1 MTDDSAGAA
10 TPTSTR
16 DDAALLLDRL
26 VANAPVGVALFD
38 RECRFVQINPWLAAT
53 TGRAVEALLGRAL
66 REVLPDLAE
75 RIEPALQRVLATGE
89 PVFDVELPGSGTTD
103 PAHRRHWLTNWYPIR
118 DHASTLLGA
127 GVVVTEITERKR
139 IERERARYY
148 EAERQA
154 RAAAEAAHQ
163 RLVFLAAV
171 SETLAGSLDY
181 ETTLAGVARLAVP
194 QLADWCAIDLLEDD
208 GTFRRLTVAHTDPA
222 RIALAHELDE
232 HYPPS
237 KRSAAAQV
245 AQTGAAIVQP
255 VVTDDDLVSIAR
267 DPEHLRLL
275 RHLGIS
281 SLLVMPLQA
290 RQRIIGALMLVS
302 STPGCYSEDDL
313 PLVEDLARR
322 VAVAV
327 DNTRLYEEARAAEAR
342 QRRQAARAA
351 ALAEASRAFAAAQPS
366 LGDVLATLTT
376 AATTLLGDVCILR
389 LLTDDGQWLRPVAIA
404 HRDTARLPLLH
415 EVLADAPTRVG
426 HGLTGQAAAT
436 GEPVFLPD
444 ALATELRPNIKPHFL
459 PYLDRFGISSMLIMP
474 LKARGR
480 VIGTIYC
487 SRDAE
492 GPLYTDEDRDFFYA
506 LADRAAIA
514 VDNARLYQAAR
525 DAVAARDQFLSVA
538 SHELRTPVTSIKA
551 YVQLLRR
558 QLDRAA
564 PDPVRLRRALITID
578 EGADRLTRLIGDLL
592 DLSRL
597 RLGQFAL
604 RHQPLDLAELIDTI
618 TARVRDQLADC
629 HQLQV
634 GPLPR
639 PCLITGDA
647 DRLDQVLTNLL
658 GNAAKYSP
666 AGGVITITMTTEDGG
681 VCVRVCD
688 EGIGLPAAALETIFE
703 PFNRAPN
710 ALDSQ
715 IPGLGLGLAIC
726 RDIVTRHGGRL
737 WAESAGEGQGATFLL
752 WLPFAA
758 KSDTHAGER
767 ADD

>member
-1 MTDDSAGAA
+1 MDDSAR
-10 TPTSTR
+10 TTRPTSAHG
-16 DDAALLLDRL
+16 DAALLLDRL
-26 VANAPVGVALFD
+26 VTNAPVGVALFD
-38 RECRFVQINPWLAAT
+38 RERRFVQINPWLAAT
-53 TGRAVEALLGRAL
+53 TGHPVEGLLGRSL
-66 REVLPDLAE
+66 HEVLPDLAE
-75 RIEPALQRVLATGE
+75 RVEPNLRRVLETGE
-89 PVFDVELPGSGTTD
+89 PVLDVELIGFGTTD
-103 PAHRRHWLTNWYPIR
+103 PERQRHWQTDWYPIH
-118 DHASTLLGA
+118 DHAGTLLGA

-154 RAAAEAAHQ
+154 RAAAETAHQ
-163 RLVFLAAV
+163 RLAFLAAV

-181 ETTLAGVARLAVP
+181 ETTLAAVARLAVP
-194 QLADWCAIDLLEDD
+194 HLADWCAIDLLEDD
-208 GTFRRLTVAHTDPA
+208 GAIRRLTVAHTDPA
-222 RIALAHELDE
+222 RIALARELDE

-237 KRSAAAQV
+237 RQSAAAQV
-245 AQTGAAIVQP
+245 ARTGAAIVQA
-255 VVTDDDLVSIAR
+255 VVTDDDLVAIAR

-281 SLLVMPLQA
+281 SLLVIPLHA

-302 STPGCYSEDDL
+302 STPGRYSQDDL

-322 VAVAV
+322 VAIAV
-327 DNTRLYEEARAAEAR
+327 DNARLYEEARAAEAR
-342 QRRQAARAA
+342 QRRLAARAD

-366 LGDVLATLTT
+366 LADVLTTLTGVAT
-376 AATTLLGDVCILR
+376 ALLGDVCILR
-389 LLTDDGQWLRPVAIA
+389 LLADDGQWLRPVATD
-404 HRDTARLPLLH
+404 HRDAVRRLYLRA
-415 EVLADAPTRVG
+415 VLAETPTRVG

-444 ALATELRPNIKPHFL
+444 APATELRPNIRPHFL
-459 PYLDRFGISSMLIMP
+459 PYLDRFGISSLLIVP

-492 GPLYTDEDRDFFYA
+492 GQPYSDEDRDFLYA

-514 VDNARLYQAAR
+514 VDNARLYQEAR
-525 DAVAARDQFLSVA
+525 DALAARDQFLSVA

-564 PDPVRLRRALITID
+564 PDPVRLRRALVTID
-578 EGADRLTRLIGDLL
+578 EGTDRLARLIGDLL

-604 RHQPLDLAELIDTI
+604 RHQPLDLAALIDTI
-618 TARVRDQLADC
+618 AARVRDQLADC
-629 HQLQV
+629 HQLHV

-658 GNAAKYSP
+658 DNAAKYSP
-666 AGGVITITMTTEDGG
+666 AGGAITITMASEDNG
-681 VCVRVCD
+681 VCVRVRD
-688 EGIGLPAAALETIFE
+688 DGIGLPASALETIFE

-715 IPGLGLGLAIC
+715 LPGLGLGLAIC
-726 RDIVTRHGGRL
+726 RDILTRHGGRL
-737 WAESAGEGQGATFLL
+737 WAESPGEGQGATFLL
-752 WLPFAA
+752 WLPIAVESGKHTSA
-758 KSDTHAGER
+758 
-767 ADD
+767 

>member
-1 MTDDSAGAA
+1 MDDSASTA
-10 TPTSTR
+10 TPNSVR

-38 RECRFVQINPWLAAT
+38 HERRFVQINPWLAAT
-53 TGRAVEALLGRAL
+53 TGRTVEALLGRAFS
-66 REVLPDLAE
+66 EVLPDLAE
-75 RIEPALQRVLATGE
+75 RAEPALRRVLATGE
-89 PVFDVELPGSGTTD
+89 PVLGVELAGFGTTD
-103 PAHRRHWLTNWYPIR
+103 PEHQRHWLANWYPIR
-118 DHASTLLGA
+118 DQAGTLLGA
-127 GVVVTEITERKR
+127 GVVVIEITERKR
-139 IERERARYY
+139 IERERTRYY

-154 RAAAEAAHQ
+154 RAVAESARQ
-163 RLVFLAAV
+163 RLAFLAAV
-171 SETLAGSLDY
+171 SEALAGSLDY
-181 ETTLAGVARLAVP
+181 ETTLAAVARLAVP
-194 QLADWCAIDLLEDD
+194 DLADWCAIDLLEED
-208 GTFRRLTVAHTDPA
+208 GTIRRLTAAHADPA
-222 RIALAHELDE
+222 RIALARDLDE

-237 KRSAAAQV
+237 QRSAPARV
-245 AQTGAAIVQP
+245 AQTGAAVVQAI
-255 VVTDDDLVSIAR
+255 VTDNDLIAIAR

-302 STPGCYSEDDL
+302 STPGRYSEDDL

-342 QRRQAARAA
+342 QRRQAARSA

-366 LGDVLATLTT
+366 LDDVLMALVRTAT
-376 AATTLLGDVCILR
+376 AQVGDVCILR
-389 LLTDDGQWLRPVAIA
+389 LLTDDGQWLRPVAID
-404 HRDTARLPLLH
+404 HRDAARLPMLR
-415 EVLADAPTRVG
+415 EVLADAPTRLSY
-426 HGLTGQAAAT
+426 GLTGQAAAT

-444 ALATELRPNIKPHFL
+444 ALATELRPSIRPHFL

-514 VDNARLYQAAR
+514 VDNARLFQEAR

-578 EGADRLTRLIGDLL
+578 EGADRLTRLIADLL

-604 RHQPLDLAELIDTI
+604 RHQPLDLAALVDTI
-618 TARVRDQLADC
+618 AARVRDQLADC

-634 GPLPR
+634 GSLPR
-639 PCLITGDA
+639 PCLITGDT

-658 GNAAKYSP
+658 DNAAKYSP
-666 AGGVITITMTTEDGG
+666 TGGVIGITMAGENDGM
-681 VCVRVCD
+681 CVRVRD
-688 EGIGLPAAALETIFE
+688 EGIGLPAAALDTIFE

-715 IPGLGLGLAIC
+715 LPGLGLGLAIC

-758 KSDTHAGER
+758 KPGTHTGER
-767 ADD
+767 AGD

>member
-10 TPTSTR
+10 TPTGTR
-16 DDAALLLDRL
+16 GDAALLLDRL
-26 VANAPVGVALFD
+26 VANAPVGIALFD
-38 RECRFVQINPWLAAT
+38 RERRFVQTNPCLAAA
-53 TGRAVEALLGRAL
+53 TGRPVEALLGRAL
-66 REVLPDLAE
+66 REALPDLAE
-75 RIEPALQRVLATGE
+75 RVEPVLQQVLASGE
-89 PVFDVELPGSGTTD
+89 PVLDIELPGFGTTD
-103 PAHRRHWLTNWYPIR
+103 PTQQRLWLTNWYPIR
-118 DHASTLLGA
+118 DHTGTLLGA

-139 IERERARYY
+139 IEHERARYLA
-148 EAERQA
+148 AERQA
-154 RAAAEAAHQ
+154 RAAAETAHQ
-163 RLVFLAAV
+163 RLAFLAAV
-171 SETLAGSLDY
+171 SEALAGSLDY

-194 QLADWCAIDLLEDD
+194 QLADWCAIDLLEEN
-208 GTFRRLTVAHTDPA
+208 GAIRRLTAAHADPA
-222 RIALAHELDE
+222 RIGLARELDA

-237 KRSAAAQV
+237 QRSAPAQV
-245 AQTGAAIVQP
+245 AQTGAAVVQP
-255 VVTDDDLVSIAR
+255 VVTDNDLVAIAR

-290 RQRIIGALMLVS
+290 HQRIIGALMLVS
-302 STPGCYSEDDL
+302 STPGRYSEDDL

-327 DNTRLYEEARAAEAR
+327 ENTRLYEEARAAESR
-342 QRRQAARAA
+342 QRRLTAQAA

-366 LGDVLATLTT
+366 LEEVLTTLTT

-404 HRDTARLPLLH
+404 HRDAARLPVLR
-415 EVLADAPTRVG
+415 EVLAEAPTRLG

-436 GEPVFLPD
+436 GEPIFLAD
-444 ALATELRPNIKPHFL
+444 ALATALRPQIKPHFL
-459 PYLDRFGISSMLIMP
+459 PYLDRFGISSMLIVP

-492 GPLYTDEDRDFFYA
+492 GPLYTDEDRDFCFA

-514 VDNARLYQAAR
+514 VDNARLFQEAR

-538 SHELRTPVTSIKA
+538 SHELRTPVTSIKG

-558 QLDRAA
+558 QLDRAEV
-564 PDPVRLRRALITID
+564 DPVRLRRALVTID
-578 EGADRLTRLIGDLL
+578 EGAERLTRLIGDLL

-618 TARVRDQLADC
+618 AARVRDQLADG
-629 HQLQV
+629 HQLQI
-634 GPLPR
+634 GPLSR
-639 PCLITGDA
+639 PCLIIGDA

-658 GNAAKYSP
+658 DNAAKYSP
-666 AGGVITITMTTEDGG
+666 AGGVIGITMDGESDG
-681 VCVRVCD
+681 VCVRVRD

-715 IPGLGLGLAIC
+715 LPGLGLGLAIC

-737 WAESAGEGQGATFLL
+737 WAESAGEGRGATFLL
-752 WLPFAA
+752 WLPLAA
-758 KSDTHAGER
+758 GSGAP
-767 ADD
+767 ASA